1 VRRWLQRLVGLF
13 AVGLTLVLAGCSA
26 QQGGIS
32 IENVWVRPSPI
43 PGGTGAAYMEIR
55 NGGSEDDALTSVQI
69 DFAESAEIHQ
79 SMTQGDMAGMVMVD
93 EIPVPAHRKASLTPG
108 GYHVMLINM
117 NPDVKVGDMVTLTLY
132 FEKAGKVAIQAE
144 VKDQ

>member
-1 VRRWLQRLVGLF
+1 MRRLLRRLAGLF
-13 AVGLTLVLAGCSA
+13 AVSLTLVLASCSA
-26 QQGGIS
+26 QSGGIS
-32 IENVWVRPSPI
+32 VENVWVRPSPI

-55 NGGSEDDALTSVQI
+55 NGGSEDDALTGVQI

-79 SMTQGDMAGMVMVD
+79 SMTEGDMVGMQMVD
-93 EIPVPAHRKASLTPG
+93 EIPVPAHGKASLSPG
-108 GYHVMLINM
+108 GYHIMLINM
-117 NPDVKVGDMVTLTLY
+117 NADVKVGDTVTLTLF

>member
-1 VRRWLQRLVGLF
+1 VRRWLRRLVGLF
-13 AVGLTLVLAGCSA
+13 AIGLTLVLASCSA
-26 QQGGIS
+26 QGGRIS
-32 IENVWVRPSPI
+32 VEKAWVRPSPI

-55 NGGSEDDALTSVQI
+55 NGGSEDDALTGVQI

-79 SMTQGDMAGMVMVD
+79 SMTEGEMAGMQMVD
-93 EIPVPAHRKASLTPG
+93 EIPVPAHGKASLAPG

-117 NPDVKVGDMVTLTLY
+117 NPDVKVGDKVTLTLT
-132 FEKAGKVAIQAE
+132 FKKAGEVLIQAE